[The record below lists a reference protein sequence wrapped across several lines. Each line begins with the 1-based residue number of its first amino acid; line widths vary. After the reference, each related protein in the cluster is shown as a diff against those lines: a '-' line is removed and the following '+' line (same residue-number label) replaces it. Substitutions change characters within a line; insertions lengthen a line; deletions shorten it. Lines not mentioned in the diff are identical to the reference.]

1 MSTRRKFLALVGAAP
16 AVAKEAA
23 SAAMGL
29 SGPIGQISAMV
40 GANAATPSGYPI
52 STNDSGSWI
61 QKALDRLNSDKGRA
75 EIARD
80 AKGMA
85 RILDPDLAAL
95 RSMSPSVAYRIQRS
109 RIEDEILTLRKEN
122 LLAELAEFTSRGI
135 LK

>member
-1 MSTRRKFLALVGAAP
+1 MSTRRKFPGIGRAAP

-29 SGPIGQISAMV
+29 SGPIGQVSAMA
-40 GANAATPSGYPI
+40 GANAAPLSGYPI
-52 STNDSGSWI
+52 SAHDGGSWI

-95 RSMSPSVAYRIQRS
+95 RLDVAVCS
-109 RIEDEILTLRKEN
+109 LPHS
-122 LLAELAEFTSRGI
+122 A
-135 LK
+135 